1 LPKQPVKIYSFEL
14 IVYNYSVK
22 ETKSKG
28 GVEVKQTRD
37 TRSPTDALILVA
49 EDDVV
54 STIVLKNLF
63 GKAGLRADFVTD
75 GNKAIEALSQ
85 ADYDLVLMDCFMP
98 RLDGFETTCM
108 IRNGGVAGI
117 NPDIPVIAMT
127 GLSGDDNRQRCLDA
141 GMSDHLCKP
150 VTLAELVL
158 KIEQHLCRSAGKPEC
173 PQELEEADEPVSEES
188 LLETMID
195 GFLTEIPGVID
206 DLLRA
211 LEQRDVAELERIG
224 HRLRGACDIM
234 GVSTLSKLS
243 RALEQAGKAGDI
255 TIGCQRASEL
265 IVELQKMEA
274 VLTGSN
280 TVNN

>member
-1 LPKQPVKIYSFEL
+1 M
-14 IVYNYSVK
+14 
-22 ETKSKG
+22 
-28 GVEVKQTRD
+28 KQTRD
-37 TRSPTDALILVA
+37 ARLPTDALILVA

-98 RLDGFETTCM
+98 QLDGFETTHM
-108 IRNGGVAGI
+108 IRNACVAGV

-141 GMSDHLCKP
+141 GMNDHLCKP

-158 KIEQHLCRSAGKPEC
+158 KIEQHLGRSAGKPEC
-173 PQELEEADEPVSEES
+173 PQHLEDADEPVWEES

-195 GFLTEIPGVID
+195 GFLREIPGVID
-206 DLLRA
+206 DLLQA
-211 LEQRDVAELERIG
+211 LEQRDASGLESIG

-234 GVSTLSKLS
+234 GVSTLSKRA
-243 RALEQAGKAGDI
+243 RALEQAGKAGDLS
-255 TIGCQRASEL
+255 TGRQCASEL

-274 VLTGSN
+274 ALRGSSA
-280 TVNN
+280 VNN